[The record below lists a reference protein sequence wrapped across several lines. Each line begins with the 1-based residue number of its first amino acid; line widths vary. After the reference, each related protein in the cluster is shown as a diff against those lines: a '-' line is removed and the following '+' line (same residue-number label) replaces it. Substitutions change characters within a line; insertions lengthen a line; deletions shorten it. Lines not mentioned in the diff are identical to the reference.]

1 MVSQVLFPELSNAS
15 VPLVAAVVYTLW
27 SPKSKVGACM
37 RVQQELSINF
47 CFAFLSADWTML
59 VSDKS
64 PASGIIARALTDLH
78 SQWGFLSLGISRF
91 HHQMVLCNLN
101 LLTRNYFLHLFTLP
115 LFRGKYWWFWL
126 PAAKMFSHKPAN
138 LLAWDA
144 YLLDKH
150 TWVQK
155 QTPNM
160 SNATSLLSLFWPST
174 PSTHYFLFLD
184 SLFFFSMHW
193 SYINVWLHVW
203 RVKDSI
209 KHLSNEAHPLT
220 SLTSPDF
227 LMKEV
232 RTACLRM
239 NCGLWTSPEQRWGWI
254 FHKMEKLE
262 DFSHKSMLFS

>member
-101 LLTRNYFLHLFTLP
+101 LVTRNYFLHLFTLP

-126 PAAKMFSHKPAN
+126 PAAVFTQASKPASLGCIFARQTHLSSKAN
-138 LLAWDA
+138 TEHEQCHQLALSVLA
-144 YLLDKH
+144 FY
-150 TWVQK
+150 
-155 QTPNM
+155 
-160 SNATSLLSLFWPST
+160 SL
-174 PSTHYFLFLD
+174 Y
-184 SLFFFSMHW
+184 SLFFIPW
-193 SYINVWLHVW
+193 
-203 RVKDSI
+203 
-209 KHLSNEAHPLT
+209 
-220 SLTSPDF
+220 
-227 LMKEV
+227 
-232 RTACLRM
+232 
-239 NCGLWTSPEQRWGWI
+239 
-254 FHKMEKLE
+254 
-262 DFSHKSMLFS
+262 